1 MKNLRHFIG
10 ISRQG
15 ANKEIVNINTT
26 PLIDVMLVLIIMLI
40 ITIPVQLHKLD
51 MKIGSEKEKSI
62 QKAEKIVKVIIN
74 SKGKVILDG
83 SNEIKNRRDLQEKFS
98 IFLKLNKN
106 STIQIIPHEESNYQK
121 VAMVLTEAK
130 LAGFKS
136 ISFVDI
142 EKFLN

>member
-1 MKNLRHFIG
+1 MTIPDP
-10 ISRQG
+10 
-15 ANKEIVNINTT
+15 V
-26 PLIDVMLVLIIMLI
+26 PLVLLTVVCGAWLLSGVAMGM
-40 ITIPVQLHKLD
+40 VLHKLD

>member
-1 MKNLRHFIG
+1 MKNLRYFTS

-51 MKIGSEKEKSI
+51 MKIGSENEKSI